1 MKWYTDKYY
10 DLQNAKPI
18 ISLCGDD
25 CAVCPRFLAKTD
37 DELHQ
42 TAVFWE
48 KAGWRDRVVSNEEIS
63 CTGCASKGVCAF
75 GLLECVKSHGVS
87 RCQQCR
93 EFVCE
98 KIKKAMENSDA
109 KKATCKNACES
120 EKEFELFCRSFY
132 EKEKNLNIHNQHNK
146 TRDRK

>member
-1 MKWYTDKYY
+1 MKWYTDKF
-10 DLQNAKPI
+10 DELQKAEPI

-25 CAVCPRFLAKTD
+25 CAVCPRYLAKTD
-37 DELHQ
+37 EQLHE

-48 KAGWRDRVVSNEEIS
+48 KVGWRDRVVTNDEIS
-63 CTGCASKGVCAF
+63 CTGCGSKGVCAF
-75 GLLECVKSHGVS
+75 GLLDCARQRGVS
-87 RCQQCR
+87 RCSECR

-109 KKATCKNACES
+109 KKAACKNACES

-132 EKEKNLNIHNQHNK
+132 EKEKNLSIHNQHNK